1 MEDILEERLERKT
14 KELEIVQR
22 VAVALNASNEVK
34 TIALLMLQLME
45 EYFNF
50 QHSIL
55 LVLRPEEEVLEVVA
69 THGYEVDNLGKTV
82 KVGMGVIGMVAKKQR
97 MMRMANLGA
106 QRKYMQAIS
115 KNTGAEAVAGQ
126 IVGLPDAE
134 SQVAIP
140 MKAEDRLLGV
150 LSIES
155 KKINFYNPQDET
167 LVTTLANL
175 GAVSLKNALYLQQVE
190 EAREQLREIN
200 TNLEQLVTERTKELA
215 DAHADIVSS
224 ISYASRIQREFIPRS
239 TTLQDHLED
248 FGVVWQPRDVVGGD
262 FYWFQPQDN
271 GYLVGLGDCTGH
283 GVPGAFMSL
292 VSISTLNR
300 IVREND
306 LSNLNDLLRQFDAG
320 LRAQLGRSDA
330 ENRDGLDF
338 GLCYLKPSEQRLRF
352 VGAKMSLFHMNGD
365 GVTEISGAR
374 KSIGYDTARKR
385 PFRDEIEIT
394 YSTGDTFLMA
404 SDGVID
410 QMGDETRM
418 CFGKQRLENF
428 LLAHK
433 EDSAQKICDELI
445 TRLSDYRGEN
455 AVLDDVTVFCFR
467 PNIL

>member
-1 MEDILEERLERKT
+1 MEENLEDKLARKT

-22 VAVALNASNEVK
+22 VAVALNASSEVK
-34 TIALLMLQLME
+34 TIASLMLSLME
-45 EYFNF
+45 EYFDF

-55 LVLRPEEEVLEVVA
+55 LVLRPDEEVLEVVA
-69 THGYEVDNLGKTV
+69 THGYEVGNLGKTV

-97 MMRMANLGA
+97 LMRMANLGA

-115 KNTGAEAVAGQ
+115 KSTGTQTVEEQ
-126 IVGLPDAE
+126 IVGLPDSE

-140 MKAEDRLLGV
+140 MMAEDRLLGV

-175 GAVSLKNALYLQQVE
+175 GAVSLKNALYLQQVK
-190 EAREQLREIN
+190 EAREQLRQIN
-200 TNLEQLVTERTKELA
+200 ANLEQLVTERTKELA

-262 FYWFQPQDN
+262 FYWFQPQEN

-300 IVREND
+300 IIREND
-306 LSNLNDLLRQFDAG
+306 LEDLSSLLKQFDAS
-320 LRAQLGRSDA
+320 LRAQLGRSDE

-338 GLCYLKPSEQRLRF
+338 GLCHLNPNEQQLRF

-394 YSTGDTFLMA
+394 YSVGDTFLMA

-410 QMGDETRM
+410 QMGSETLM
-418 CFGKQRLENF
+418 CFGKQRLEKF
-428 LLAHK
+428 LFWFSHDTYK
-433 EDSAQKICDELI
+433 SPGIIKI
-445 TRLSDYRGEN
+445 SDLPPEFLKSIKGLYFGSSYQ
-455 AVLDDVTVFCFR
+455 F
-467 PNIL
+467 

>member
-1 MEDILEERLERKT
+1 MEENLEDKLARKT

-22 VAVALNASNEVK
+22 VAVALNASSEVK
-34 TIALLMLQLME
+34 TIASLMLSLME
-45 EYFNF
+45 EYFGF

-55 LVLRPEEEVLEVVA
+55 LVLRPDEEVLEVVA
-69 THGYEVDNLGKTV
+69 THGYEVGNLGKTV

-97 MMRMANLGA
+97 LMRMANLGA

-115 KNTGAEAVAGQ
+115 KSTGTQAVEEQ
-126 IVGLPDAE
+126 IVGLPDSE

-140 MKAEDRLLGV
+140 MMAEDRLLGV

-175 GAVSLKNALYLQQVE
+175 GAVSLKNALYLQQVK
-190 EAREQLREIN
+190 EAREQLRQIN
-200 TNLEQLVTERTKELA
+200 ANLEQLVTERTKELA

-262 FYWFQPQDN
+262 FYWFQPQEN

-300 IVREND
+300 IIREND
-306 LSNLNDLLRQFDAG
+306 LEDLSSLLKQFDAS
-320 LRAQLGRSDA
+320 LRAQLGRSDE

-338 GLCYLKPSEQRLRF
+338 GLCHLNPNEQQLRF

-394 YSTGDTFLMA
+394 YSVGDTFLMA

-410 QMGDETRM
+410 QMGSETLM
-418 CFGKQRLENF
+418 CFGKQRLEKF
-428 LLAHK
+428 LLEHK
-433 EDSAQKICDELI
+433 EDSAQQICDELI
-445 TRLSDYRGEN
+445 TTLSVYRGEN

-467 PNIL
+467 PN

>member
-1 MEDILEERLERKT
+1 MDNNLEERLERKT

-22 VAVALNASNEVK
+22 VAVALNASNEVE
-34 TIALLMLQLME
+34 TIALLMLKLME
-45 EYFNF
+45 EYFDF

-69 THGYEVDNLGKTV
+69 THGYEVDNLGKTIS
-82 KVGMGVIGMVAKKQR
+82 VGMGVIGMVAKKQR

-115 KNTGAEAVAGQ
+115 KNTGNEAVAGQ

-140 MKAEDRLLGV
+140 MMAEDRLLGV

-262 FYWFQPQDN
+262 FYWFQPQEN

-306 LSNLNDLLRQFDAG
+306 LTDLTSLLKQFDTS
-320 LRAQLGRSDA
+320 LRAQLGRS
-330 ENRDGLDF
+330 EEESRDGLDF
-338 GLCYLKPSEQRLRF
+338 GLCYLSPNEQRLRF

-365 GVTEISGAR
+365 GVNEISGAR

-394 YSTGDTFLMA
+394 YSVGDTFLMA

-410 QMGDETRM
+410 QMGSETRM
-418 CFGKQRLENF
+418 CYGKQRLEKF
-428 LLAHK
+428 LAEHN
-433 EDSAQKICDELI
+433 EESAQKICDDLI
-445 TRLSDYRGEN
+445 STLSIYRGEN

-467 PNIL
+467 PN

>member
-1 MEDILEERLERKT
+1 MDNNLEERLERKT

-22 VAVALNASNEVK
+22 VAVALNASNEVE
-34 TIALLMLQLME
+34 TIALLMLKLME
-45 EYFNF
+45 EYFDF

-69 THGYEVDNLGKTV
+69 THGYEVDNLGKTIS
-82 KVGMGVIGMVAKKQR
+82 VGMGVIGMVAKKQR

-115 KNTGAEAVAGQ
+115 KNTGNEAVAGQ

-140 MKAEDRLLGV
+140 MMAEDRLLGV

-167 LVTTLANL
+167 VVTTVANL

-262 FYWFQPQDN
+262 FYWFQPQEN

-306 LSNLNDLLRQFDAG
+306 LTDLTSLLKQFDTS
-320 LRAQLGRSDA
+320 LRAQLGRS
-330 ENRDGLDF
+330 EEESRDGLDF
-338 GLCYLKPSEQRLRF
+338 GLCYLSPNEQRLRF

-365 GVTEISGAR
+365 GVNEISGAR

-394 YSTGDTFLMA
+394 YSVGDTFLMA

-410 QMGDETRM
+410 QMGSETRM
-418 CFGKQRLENF
+418 CYGKQRLEKF
-428 LLAHK
+428 LV
-433 EDSAQKICDELI
+433 STQLI
-445 TRLSDYRGEN
+445 VITN
-455 AVLDDVTVFCFR
+455 CFR
-467 PNIL
+467 IRIRHEQ

>member
-1 MEDILEERLERKT
+1 MEDNLEEILERKT

-45 EYFNF
+45 EYFDF

-55 LVLRPEEEVLEVVA
+55 LVLRPEEGLLEVVA
-69 THGYEVDNLGKTV
+69 THGYEVDNLGKTIR
-82 KVGMGVIGMVAKKQR
+82 VGMGVIGMVAKKQR
-97 MMRMANLGA
+97 LMRMANLGA

-115 KNTGAEAVAGQ
+115 KNTGNEAVAGQ

-140 MKAEDRLLGV
+140 MMAEDRLLGV

-200 TNLEQLVTERTKELA
+200 ENLEQLVTERTKELA

-262 FYWFQPQDN
+262 FYWFQPQGN

-306 LSNLNDLLRQFDAG
+306 LKDLSSLLKQFDAS
-320 LRAQLGRSDA
+320 LRAQLGRSEE

-338 GLCYLKPSEQRLRF
+338 GLCHFNPNEQRLRF
-352 VGAKMSLFHMNGD
+352 VGAKMSLFHINSER
-365 GVTEISGAR
+365 VNEISGAR

-385 PFRDEIEIT
+385 PFRDEIEIP
-394 YSTGDTFLMA
+394 YSSGDTFLMA

-410 QMGDETRM
+410 QMGSETRM
-418 CFGKQRLENF
+418 CYGKQRLEKF
-428 LLAHK
+428 LTEHK
-433 EDSAQKICDELI
+433 EDPAQQICDDLI
-445 TRLSDYRGEN
+445 TTLSAYRGNN

-467 PNIL
+467 PN

>member
-1 MEDILEERLERKT
+1 MDNNLEERLERKT
-14 KELEIVQR
+14 KELEIVQQ
-22 VAVALNASNEVK
+22 VAVALNASNEVE
-34 TIALLMLQLME
+34 TIALLMLKLME
-45 EYFNF
+45 EYFDF

-69 THGYEVDNLGKTV
+69 THGYEVDNLGKTIS
-82 KVGMGVIGMVAKKQR
+82 VGMGVIGMVAKKQR

-115 KNTGAEAVAGQ
+115 KNTGNEAVAGQ

-140 MKAEDRLLGV
+140 MMAEDRLLGV

-200 TNLEQLVTERTKELA
+200 ANLEQLVTERTKELA

-262 FYWFQPQDN
+262 FYWFQPQEN

-306 LSNLNDLLRQFDAG
+306 LEDLSSLLKQFDAS
-320 LRAQLGRSDA
+320 LRAQLGRSDE

-338 GLCYLKPSEQRLRF
+338 GLCHLNPNEQQLRF

-394 YSTGDTFLMA
+394 YSVGDTFLMA

-410 QMGDETRM
+410 QMGSGTRM
-418 CFGKQRLENF
+418 CYGKQRLEKF
-428 LLAHK
+428 LAEHK
-433 EDSAQKICDELI
+433 EDSAQKICDDLI
-445 TRLSDYRGEN
+445 ETLSVYRGEN

-467 PNIL
+467 PN

>member
-1 MEDILEERLERKT
+1 MEDNLEEKLARKT

-22 VAVALNASNEVK
+22 VAVALNASSEVS
-34 TIALLMLQLME
+34 TIASLMLNLME
-45 EYFNF
+45 DYFGF

-55 LVLRPEEEVLEVVA
+55 LVLRPDEEELEVVA

-97 MMRMANLGA
+97 LMRMANLGA
-106 QRKYMQAIS
+106 QRQYMQAIS
-115 KNTGAEAVAGQ
+115 KSTGAQAVVKEQ

-134 SQVAIP
+134 SQVAMP
-140 MKAEDRLLGV
+140 MMAEDRLLGV

-155 KKINFYNPQDET
+155 RKMNFYNPQDET

-200 TNLEQLVTERTKELA
+200 ANLEHLVTERTKELA

-239 TTLQDHLED
+239 TTLQDHLKD

-262 FYWFQPQDN
+262 FYWFQPQAN

-306 LSNLNDLLRQFDAG
+306 LSDLAGILKQFDAS
-320 LRAQLGRSDA
+320 LRAQLGRSD
-330 ENRDGLDF
+330 EDNRDGLDF
-338 GLCYLKPSEQRLRF
+338 GLCYLNPNEQQLRF
-352 VGAKMSLFHMNGD
+352 VGAKMSLFHMNKKE
-365 GVTEISGAR
+365 VTEISGAR

-385 PFRDEIEIT
+385 PFRDEIEMN
-394 YSTGDTFLMA
+394 YSAGDTFLMA

-410 QMGDETRM
+410 QMGGGTRM
-418 CFGKQRLENF
+418 CFGKQRLEKF
-428 LLAHK
+428 LTEHK
-433 EDSAQKICDELI
+433 EDSSQQICDDLI
-445 TRLSDYRGEN
+445 TTLSAYRGNN

-467 PNIL
+467 PN